1 MELGWIDF
9 SREERNKV
17 LSVIDLLS
25 EPEAVD
31 ELGIGIIRDGF
42 SNIFF
47 PGIST
52 IQTRAK
58 YFLIIP
64 YVLAEL
70 EWTKGITQKTLLER
84 LDIRERKCAEKLLET
99 SADGVV
105 GSRSL
110 KAGRWVKR
118 KPSDIYWNGL
128 RTFGIFAGGK
138 MSLVD
143 YARVSCSVKAKKQL
157 LKAQGNSRDTGDEND
172 ADDINADL
180 GIFAVNFWKL
190 PDNIPADWFSTLT
203 IELTSNES
211 TFLKNQIL
219 ATCGN
224 SLLGFILSTN
234 RRDFLELKHFDEIA
248 DTMLPIFPEKIQS
261 DYIMAKEF
269 SDFIYGAH
277 IRYNVV
283 LSKGEDEELQSE
295 WAWFNSQMTTFA
307 SLDLNRI
314 FVRLKITNF
323 KLIRF
328 LRSCKEAMLQN
339 DIARLDNLIRSREIE
354 LKGKSRSKL
363 AKADE
368 FDYQGWIGIKKLQ
381 YLLPNT
387 RHIVGDI
394 FSGVGDENA

>member
-58 YFLIIP
+58 YFLIVP
-64 YVLAEL
+64 YVLSEL
-70 EWTKGITQKTLLER
+70 ECTKGITQKTMLER
-84 LDIRERKCAEKLLET
+84 LDIRERECAEKLLET
-99 SADGVV
+99 SDDGVV

-128 RTFGIFAGGK
+128 RTYGIFTGGK
-138 MSLVD
+138 ISLAD
-143 YARVSCSVKAKKQL
+143 YARVSCLVKAQKQV

-172 ADDINADL
+172 ADDVNAAL
-180 GIFAVNFWKL
+180 GIFAVSFWKL
-190 PDNIPADWFSTLT
+190 PGNIPADWFSTLT
-203 IELTSNES
+203 IDLTSNES

-219 ATCGN
+219 ATCGS

-234 RRDFLELKHFDEIA
+234 RRDFLELENFDEISG
-248 DTMLPIFPEKIQS
+248 TMLHIFPDEIKS

-277 IRYNVV
+277 IRYNMI
-283 LSKGEDEELQSE
+283 LSKGEHGEVQSE

-307 SLDLNRI
+307 SLELDRI
-314 FVRLKITNF
+314 FARLKITNF

-328 LRSCKEAMLQN
+328 LRSCKEAMLHN
-339 DIARLDNLIRSREIE
+339 DIDRLDNLIRNREIE

-368 FDYQGWIGIKKLQ
+368 FDYQGWVGIKKLQ
-381 YLLPNT
+381 YLLPNA
-387 RHIVGDI
+387 RRIVGDI
-394 FSGVGDENA
+394 FDGVGNKNA